1 VDSAH
6 LDEFTGLVEKQ
17 QGARPKTFKRYQDL
31 LAEKDLDGVVIA
43 TPPHWHALPF
53 IAACE
58 RKLAVY
64 CEKPL
69 AYDIR
74 EGRAMVNAWK
84 RAANIVQIGFQ
95 RRQSD
100 AFAQARD
107 YIKSG
112 AAGRI
117 VQADVQIHYT
127 AVPLDNKPQEP
138 PPTLD
143 WDLWCGPAPKIP
155 YSPNVG
161 HKSWRLEETTGH
173 GHLVDWG
180 IHPMDATRMVLGLGL
195 PKSVTAV
202 GGLYEYKGKITT
214 PDTLTAHFEFD
225 GLPVVWRH
233 RLWGAAEFAPEVS
246 NGVFFYGDKATVF
259 ATDSRWIVI
268 PKERGAQRKVT
279 DIKPAPDMGARHVK
293 EWIEAVRAGRQP
305 SCTVEEGYKSTT
317 MVKLAMISY
326 STGRTIR
333 WDAEKETIPNDPEAA
348 KLLKRAYRT
357 PWKHPYA

>member
-1 VDSAH
+1 
-6 LDEFTGLVEKQ
+6 
-17 QGARPKTFKRYQDL
+17 
-31 LAEKDLDGVVIA
+31 
-43 TPPHWHALPF
+43 
-53 IAACE
+53 
-58 RKLAVY
+58 
-64 CEKPL
+64 
-69 AYDIR
+69 
-74 EGRAMVNAWK
+74 
-84 RAANIVQIGFQ
+84 
-95 RRQSD
+95 
-100 AFAQARD
+100 
-107 YIKSG
+107 
-112 AAGRI
+112 
-117 VQADVQIHYT
+117 
-127 AVPLDNKPQEP
+127 
-138 PPTLD
+138 
-143 WDLWCGPAPKIP
+143 
-155 YSPNVG
+155 
-161 HKSWRLEETTGH
+161 
-173 GHLVDWG
+173 
-180 IHPMDATRMVLGLGL
+180 
-195 PKSVTAV
+195 VTAV